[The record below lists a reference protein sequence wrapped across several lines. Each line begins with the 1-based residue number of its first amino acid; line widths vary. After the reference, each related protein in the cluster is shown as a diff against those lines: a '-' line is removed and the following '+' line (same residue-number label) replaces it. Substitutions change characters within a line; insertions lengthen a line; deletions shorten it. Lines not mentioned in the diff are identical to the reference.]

1 MDSSSHYIRIARDPI
16 ASHSGSMR
24 APPTVFVVHDEAPT
38 RSALELLIGRRG
50 WEVQSYCSARAF
62 MPQERVQ
69 VPSCLLL
76 ALNLP
81 DRSGL
86 EVQQQLLDRRGLPV
100 IFVSGCGDIVSAVR
114 AMKAGAV
121 EFLVRPF
128 SDQEVLNAVE
138 HAIERST
145 VLLRHAAEVA
155 ALRQRY
161 LMLSPREREV
171 MELVISGRLNKEVA
185 GELGLAEVT
194 IKTHRG
200 KLMRKM
206 GAGSLAELVKMY
218 IKLRPEA
225 AT

>member
-1 MDSSSHYIRIARDPI
+1 MYSSSQCIRIARDPI
-16 ASHSGSMR
+16 ALHSGSMR
-24 APPTVFVVHDEAPT
+24 ATPTVFVVHDDAPT
-38 RSALELLIGRRG
+38 RRALESLIGRRG
-50 WEVQSYCSARAF
+50 WEVQTYCCAREF
-62 MPQERVQ
+62 LLQQPVQ

-76 ALNLP
+76 AVNLP

-86 EVQQQLLDRRGLPV
+86 EVQQLLLDRRELPV

-128 SDQEVLNAVE
+128 SDEEVLNAVE

-145 VLLRHAAEVA
+145 MVLRHAAEVR
-155 ALRQRY
+155 ALLQRY
-161 LMLSPREREV
+161 VMLSTREREV

-194 IKTHRG
+194 VKTHRG